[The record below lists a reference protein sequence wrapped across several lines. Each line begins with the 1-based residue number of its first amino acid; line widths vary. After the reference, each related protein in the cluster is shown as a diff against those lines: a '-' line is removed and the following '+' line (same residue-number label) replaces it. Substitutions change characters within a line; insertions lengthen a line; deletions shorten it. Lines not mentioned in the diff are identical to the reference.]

1 MFSRSPHADPN
12 RPPDAAPEARIR
24 DRHRDLPQCGG
35 KLSVIECIEDPDV
48 IATILA
54 HVRAQTI
61 PSDSRLPG
69 R

>member
-1 MFSRSPHADPN
+1 MQHLKRVFAIDI
-12 RPPDAAPEARIR
+12 ATC
-24 DRHRDLPQCGG
+24 PQCGG

-61 PSDSRLPG
+61 PSDSRLLG